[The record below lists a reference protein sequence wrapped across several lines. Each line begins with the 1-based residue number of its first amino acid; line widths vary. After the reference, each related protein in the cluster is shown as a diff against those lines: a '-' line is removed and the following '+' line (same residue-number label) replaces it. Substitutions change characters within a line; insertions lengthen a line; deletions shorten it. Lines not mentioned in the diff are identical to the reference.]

1 MEVYDLFKWQETITS
16 NILAERF
23 HDITVPGLT
32 ESIEEYKELVG
43 NYAAALR
50 QNRQLTHQGRLI
62 KTKPD
67 LKTIILAEGWGDLL
81 KDMEDENDA

>member
-32 ESIEEYKELVG
+32 ESIEEYKRLVG

-50 QNRQLTHQGRLI
+50 QSGQLTHKGHPV

-67 LKTIILAEGWGDLL
+67 LKRICRQLRGSSPAEPP
-81 KDMEDENDA
+81 AHA